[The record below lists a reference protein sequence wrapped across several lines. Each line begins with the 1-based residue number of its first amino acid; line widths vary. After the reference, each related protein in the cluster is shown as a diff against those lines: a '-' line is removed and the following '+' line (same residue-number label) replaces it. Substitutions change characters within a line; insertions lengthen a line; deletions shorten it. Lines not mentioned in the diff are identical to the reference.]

1 MFNVWVLELAKSIQK
16 MQLMEKKYFTLACS
30 RARKHESKS
39 KNLLKP
45 NPITRT
51 QCKARVSVA
60 VSLDGTIRV
69 SRVALEHNHELSP
82 TKSRYFRCNK
92 NLDPDIKR
100 RLEFYDNAGIN
111 VSRNFWSM
119 VVEAN
124 GYDNLTFAE
133 KDCRNYIDKVRRLR
147 LGTGDA
153 DAIQKYFDRMQRN
166 NDQFFVTFKE
176 RKIYI

>member
-1 MFNVWVLELAKSIQK
+1 
-16 MQLMEKKYFTLACS
+16 
-30 RARKHESKS
+30 
-39 KNLLKP
+39 
-45 NPITRT
+45 
-51 QCKARVSVA
+51 
-60 VSLDGTIRV
+60 
-69 SRVALEHNHELSP
+69 
-82 TKSRYFRCNK
+82 
-92 NLDPDIKR
+92 
-100 RLEFYDNAGIN
+100 
-111 VSRNFWSM
+111 M